1 MQHQLNINKIMALTT
16 YYIKLKERALNKLQ
30 QLEKQ
35 IEDLPSID
43 DENLTESLIDRL
55 NYELDI
61 LNEINFE

>member
-1 MQHQLNINKIMALTT
+1 MALTT
-16 YYIKLKERALNKLQ
+16 YYIKLQERALNKLK

-55 NYELDI
+55 DDELDI
-61 LNEINFE
+61 LNDINFE

>member
-1 MQHQLNINKIMALTT
+1 MQHQLKTIKIMALTT
-16 YYIKLKERALNKLQ
+16 YYIKLQKRALNKLK

-55 NYELDI
+55 DEQLEI
-61 LNEINFE
+61 LENLNLN

>member
-1 MQHQLNINKIMALTT
+1 MAITT
-16 YYIKLKERALNKLQ
+16 YYIKLQERALNKLK

-55 NYELDI
+55 DI
-61 LNEINFE
+61 QIEILENLNLKQ

>member
-1 MQHQLNINKIMALTT
+1 MALTT
-16 YYIKLKERALNKLQ
+16 YYIKLQERALNKLK

-55 NYELDI
+55 DEQLEI
-61 LNEINFE
+61 LENLNLKL